1 MQKAVVFF
9 LFCIKN
15 IYVDVDLKFDNM
27 ELDDL

>member
-1 MQKAVVFF
+1 MQKAVVF

-15 IYVDVDLKFDNM
+15 IYVDVDLKDNM